1 MHTGGGFNGKL
12 LQQAEDTK
20 GVAQHRGGLHQEQ
33 GLSAFGQA
41 AAQGQ
46 QELDA
51 AAVEFGHA
59 AGVDP
64 GVAQQRGQGQQQLS
78 VMAEHSVAARAAA
91 MLGLAGRGWRVDTL
105 RAAVAKART
114 GEAAAQ
120 VAAIAHAVHGA
131 IGVTEE
137 FDLQMFTR
145 RLHEWRMQYGGE
157 SYWSR
162 RLGRALLEASSPP
175 LQFVQERLSAAAAR
189 RD

>member
-1 MHTGGGFNGKL
+1 MGPGETAYVSSGAKGRTGGGG
-12 LQQAEDTK
+12 
-20 GVAQHRGGLHQEQ
+20 
-33 GLSAFGQA
+33 
-41 AAQGQ
+41 AQG
-46 QELDA
+46 
-51 AAVEFGHA
+51 G
-59 AGVDP
+59 GV
-64 GVAQQRGQGQQQLS
+64 R
-78 VMAEHSVAARAAA
+78 
-91 MLGLAGRGWRVDTL
+91 
-105 RAAVAKART
+105 
-114 GEAAAQ
+114 
-120 VAAIAHAVHGA
+120 HAVHGA